1 MLSLGIAT
9 ALIAAPP
16 AVVHVTPAGQG
27 PGNGT
32 AEAPFVGLETARDAV
47 RALTAAGKLPDGVT
61 VLLHGGDYR
70 RETSFALT
78 AEDSGTAAG
87 PVVYRAAPGESV
99 RLTGALPVPASAF
112 TPVTDPA
119 VRERLPEEV
128 RDRVVQA
135 DLKALGLPPV
145 APMPAQFR
153 GAPLAP
159 ELFYND
165 RRMTLARWPNEG
177 WARIAKILETGS
189 VPRTG
194 DQGGQ
199 PGSFQ
204 YDGDRP
210 ARWNVAAGVWL
221 RGYWCFDWYEETI
234 QVQAI
239 DPTARSITFA
249 RPHLYGVKQG
259 NPSPRRYCALNL
271 LEELDSPGEFY
282 LDRAAHQLYF
292 LPPGPL
298 AGARVEL
305 SLLDAPVV
313 TLTDCRQVVLNGLI
327 VEAGLTFGIELTGG
341 EECRLEACRARNL
354 RQLGIRVVGGR
365 RHQVLACD
373 IHDTGTGGLHL
384 EGGDRKTLTPAGHQ
398 AVNNH
403 IWGFARHQ
411 LTYANGLT
419 LAGVGNRAA
428 HNLLHDA
435 PHQAAA
441 ISGNDHL
448 FELNEVHHV
457 CLETDDC
464 GALYKGRNPSMR
476 GNVIRDNFW
485 HHLGGPMGHGNAA
498 IYFDDGDGGEQVI
511 GNVFFR
517 CGDPGRGSFG
527 TVFNHGGHDNLA
539 EHNVFVE
546 CRRAIGSAPWNDQ
559 RWRQALAGGDWVQK
573 LRRDVDITQPPYT
586 TRYPALVG
594 FLDPPAGQARVNHA
608 ARNLFVM
615 CGEVSSGNW
624 RWSAEEN
631 LVTAEDPGFVDAARG
646 DFRLRPDAPALAA
659 VPGFEP
665 PPFERMGLVAD
676 ALRPDPPAREWPY
689 DPPQPLPPPERR
701 GAPAR

>member
-16 AVVHVTPAGQG
+16 AVVHATPAGEG

-32 AEAPFVGLETARDAV
+32 AEAPFVGLETTRDAV
-47 RALTAAGKLPDGVT
+47 RAMKAAGKLPGGVT

-70 RETSFALT
+70 RATSFHLT
-78 AEDSGTAAG
+78 AEDSGTAAA
-87 PVVYRAAPGESV
+87 PVVYRAAPGEEV
-99 RLTGALPVPASAF
+99 RLTGALPVPADAF
-112 TPVTDPA
+112 TLVTDPV
-119 VRERLPEEV
+119 VRERLPEAV

-177 WARIAKILETGS
+177 WAHIAKILETGS

-210 ARWNVAAGVWL
+210 ARWDVAAGVWL

-239 DPTARSITFA
+239 DPATHSITFA

-282 LDRAAHQLYF
+282 LDRAAHRLYF

-327 VEAGLTFGIELTGG
+327 VEAGLTCGVEVTGG
-341 EECRLEACRARNL
+341 EECRIEACRARNL

-398 AVNNH
+398 AINNH

-411 LTYANGLT
+411 LTYANGLM

-476 GNVIRDNFW
+476 GNVIRHNFW

-527 TVFNHGGHDNLA
+527 TVFSHGGHDNLA

-559 RWRQALAGGDWVQK
+559 RWRQALAGGDWVNK
-573 LRRDVDITQPPYT
+573 LRREVDISQPPYT

-594 FLDPPAGQARVNHA
+594 YLDPPAGQARVNHA
-608 ARNLFVM
+608 ARNLFAM

-624 RWSAEEN
+624 RWSADEN

-646 DFRLRPDAPALAA
+646 DFRLRPDAPALTA

-665 PPFERMGLVAD
+665 PPFEQMGLVAD
-676 ALRPDPPAREWPY
+676 ALRPEPPAREWPY